1 VGLIEMDVRD
11 LRNHLILSTGGAPGR
26 ETADAPMREEVEFD
40 QGTFGAAIRRLRS
53 ERGWTLKDL
62 SERSKISQSA
72 LSRVETGQ
80 ITLSFDRAHALA
92 RALDADFSQFLMQM
106 GDEAATGGLA
116 PAHASGWRSVTRKGE
131 GHRVTQPN
139 AEYSY
144 LCTDFLYRK
153 MVTGIA
159 TVTAKSL
166 EEHGPFVTH
175 PGEEFIHVLEGVI
188 VIATEFYAPLVLSQG
203 DSIQFDSTT
212 RHAIYSE
219 DAKPA
224 RVLFT
229 VTDPRWD

>member
-1 VGLIEMDVRD
+1 MDVRE
-11 LRNHLILSTGGAPGR
+11 LRNHLILSSGGAEPRVDTR
-26 ETADAPMREEVEFD
+26 EQTQEEPVFD
-40 QGTFGAAIRRLRS
+40 QASFGSAIRRLRT
-53 ERGWTLKDL
+53 ERGWTLRNL

-92 RALDADFSQFLMQM
+92 RALEADFSQFLTQM
-106 GDEAATGGLA
+106 GKTAPRGAAPA
-116 PAHASGWRSVTRKGE
+116 PAHGWRSLTRRGE
-131 GHRVTQPN
+131 GHHVTQPN
-139 AEYSY
+139 ADYEY
-144 LCTDFLYRK
+144 LCTDFLYRR

-159 TVTAKSL
+159 LITARSL

-175 PGEEFIHVLEGVI
+175 PGEEFIHVVEGQLVL
-188 VIATEFYAPLVLSQG
+188 ATEIYAPLELETG

-212 RHAIYSE
+212 PHAIYTSG
-219 DAKPA
+219 DQLA